1 MDYDRESLRA
11 LSGALDSDELKLEN
25 SFYLSDEFYYP
36 SGDDFMLDTSDTG
49 ANEAPL
55 RDPSTYTLELSR
67 AFYSACENGNEIL
80 TKMNSLRFAI
90 ANAIDKMTDNQNH
103 TEVNSK
109 DEIGTLFK
117 ALD

>member
-1 MDYDRESLRA
+1 MDYDRESLSA
-11 LSGALDSDELKLEN
+11 LAGELDSDELKLEN
-25 SFYLSDEFYYP
+25 SFYLSGEFYNP
-36 SGDDFMLDTSDTG
+36 SGDDFMMDTSYTG
-49 ANEAPL
+49 SDEEPL

-90 ANAIDKMTDNQNH
+90 ANAIDTMTDNQDH
-103 TEVNSK
+103 TEVKSK

-117 ALD
+117 VLD